1 MRRYASFLPGQET
14 HRRLPQSCSNQQ
26 WSDRIMSKNRI
37 VVNGTTIEVEG
48 SNVTIRSGTVYVDEV
63 SICSVQDQEIH
74 VYWHG
79 DLAQLQAGGS
89 VTCGD
94 VHGNVTANG
103 SVDCQDVAGRISS
116 NGRVQAARA
125 YNNINANGSVRISY

>member
-1 MRRYASFLPGQET
+1 
-14 HRRLPQSCSNQQ
+14 
-26 WSDRIMSKNRI
+26 MSKNKI
-37 VVNGTTIEVEG
+37 VVNGISFEVEG
-48 SNVTIRSGTVYVDEV
+48 SNVAVRSGTVYVDGV
-63 SICSVQDQEIH
+63 SVCSVEDQEIH

-79 DLAQLQAGGS
+79 DLAQLQAGGR

-103 SVDCQDVAGRISS
+103 RVDCQDVAGRISS

-125 YNNINANGSVRISY
+125 YNNIQANGSVRINY

>member
-1 MRRYASFLPGQET
+1 
-14 HRRLPQSCSNQQ
+14 
-26 WSDRIMSKNRI
+26 MSKNRI
-37 VVNGTTIEVEG
+37 VVNGMTIEVEG
-48 SNVTIRSGTVYVDEV
+48 NNVAIRSGTVYVDGV

-74 VYWHG
+74 VHWHG

-94 VHGNVTANG
+94 VHGNVVANG
-103 SVDCQDVAGRISS
+103 RVDCQDVSGKISS

-125 YNNINANGSVRISY
+125 YNNIQANGSVRISY